1 MNQEEQ
7 NNVSVDATTAN
18 QQTAEQPLCDE
29 TEEVRKYYLRQSHLM
44 YPAMSTDK
52 SDEARLAILKR
63 QAVRLVEML
72 KLFERPWTEEMP
84 VLQKACLSYLA
95 VDTVPRKERQ
105 QVIEAWAGWS
115 DFHFR
120 LARYRGLLAQF
131 LQYHHRIVQE
141 LESLLNPADAGASS
155 EPSETTEKGGE

>member
-1 MNQEEQ
+1 MNQEQ
-7 NNVSVDATTAN
+7 NNISVNTVTDN
-18 QQTAEQPLCDE
+18 QQTAGQSLRDE
-29 TEEVRKYYLRQSHLM
+29 KQNLREYYLYQLRLMCPTIPTDVPDIARLGIIKQRTGRLIEMLTLFEHSWTEEV
-44 YPAMSTDK
+44 
-52 SDEARLAILKR
+52 
-63 QAVRLVEML
+63 
-72 KLFERPWTEEMP
+72 P

-141 LESLLNPADAGASS
+141 LESLLNPADAETSS

>member
-1 MNQEEQ
+1 MCPTIPTDVPDNARLGIIKLRTGRLIEMLTLFEH
-7 NNVSVDATTAN
+7 SW
-18 QQTAEQPLCDE
+18 
-29 TEEVRKYYLRQSHLM
+29 TEEV
-44 YPAMSTDK
+44 
-52 SDEARLAILKR
+52 
-63 QAVRLVEML
+63 
-72 KLFERPWTEEMP
+72 P

-155 EPSETTEKGGE
+155 EPQESTEKGGE

>member
-1 MNQEEQ
+1 MNQEQ
-7 NNVSVDATTAN
+7 NNISVNAITDN
-18 QQTAEQPLCDE
+18 QQIAGQSLRDE
-29 TEEVRKYYLRQSHLM
+29 NQNLREYYLRQLRLM
-44 YPAMSTDK
+44 CPTMNTDK
-52 SDEARLAILKR
+52 SGNERLAILKQR
-63 QAVRLVEML
+63 TGRLIEML
-72 KLFERPWTEEMP
+72 TLFEHPWTEEVP
-84 VLQKACLSYLA
+84 VLQKACLSHLA

-120 LARYRGLLAQF
+120 LARYRGLLSQF

-141 LESLLNPADAGASS
+141 LESLLNPADAETSS

>member
-1 MNQEEQ
+1 MNQEQ
-7 NNVSVDATTAN
+7 NNISVNAVTDN
-18 QQTAEQPLCDE
+18 QQTTGQSLRDE
-29 TEEVRKYYLRQSHLM
+29 KQDLREYYLHQLRLMCPTIPTDVPDNARLGIIKQRTGRLIEMLTLFEHSWTEEV
-44 YPAMSTDK
+44 
-52 SDEARLAILKR
+52 
-63 QAVRLVEML
+63 
-72 KLFERPWTEEMP
+72 P

-105 QVIEAWAGWS
+105 QIIEAWAGWS